1 MALNVSTK
9 VTENLSRYEM
19 VAWVNSRLRLE
30 VTRIEQ
36 LCTAYCQF
44 MDMMFPNSVSLKKV
58 KFAATL
64 ENEYLQ
70 NFKLLQ
76 AAFFKVS
83 INKVIPVEKLIKGR
97 FQDNFEFVQWFKKFF
112 DANYKGG
119 EYDAVAAREGASMAF
134 ASERVPGA
142 STIRRGSLTSR
153 RPSGMSLGSTS
164 TSLVFHQPIEREI
177 QTDVNTLE
185 SSVTLELQKERDFNY
200 SKLRDIE
207 VLCHKSEDP
216 DVMPI
221 VESIQS
227 ILYATSEGFC
237 TPIAPK
243 SEQGE

>member
-76 AAFFKVS
+76 AAFFKAS

-153 RPSGMSLGSTS
+153 RPSGISLRTHF
-164 TSLVFHQPIEREI
+164 VR
-177 QTDVNTLE
+177 
-185 SSVTLELQKERDFNY
+185 SVTEHSIRKEVQAGGDSHQASIQGELRKERDFY
-200 SKLRDIE
+200 FSKMRDIE
-207 VLCHKSEDP
+207 FLCNKSEEIKRMP
-216 DVMPI
+216 LVQHILAILNATQDVY
-221 VESIQS
+221 S
-227 ILYATSEGFC
+227 
-237 TPIAPK
+237 TPQTTTP
-243 SEQGE
+243 EQGE